1 MMIYAE
7 YLPAIFGKKLVK
19 HFRLGVNYKGYTKY
33 DPKLNPATIQEF
45 IVAGGRF
52 GHSQI
57 NDQFRVLFKDK
68 KMSYSYNLRD
78 NFFET
83 TIVSLGHVSA
93 VSVFAFCKHKFNLNG
108 LFSLVAF

>member
-1 MMIYAE
+1 MIYGE

-19 HFRLGVNYKGYTKY
+19 HFRLGLNYKGYSKY
-33 DPKLNPATIQEF
+33 DSKLNPATIQEF
-45 IVAGGRF
+45 VVAAGRF

-68 KMSYSYNLRD
+68 KNSYSYNLRD

-83 TIVSLGHVSA
+83 TIVSLGHVR
-93 VSVFAFCKHKFNLNG
+93 
-108 LFSLVAF
+108 VAYIHFWK